1 MQIRNVNGCYT
12 LSNKAILG
20 GKRLRIDGRRN
31 DEIRKVRL
39 TVGYQTF
46 AEGSVLIEIGNTKV
60 VCSAPIEERVPGFL
74 RGESLGWVTS
84 EYAMLPRSTLSRSV
98 RDVTGGSVKGR
109 HHEIQRLIGRSLR
122 AVTDLRSLGER
133 TVILDC
139 DVLQADGGT
148 RTAAITGGYVALS
161 QALGGLVDNGILK
174 KIPLKNTLAAI
185 SVGLVGD
192 TLLLDL
198 CYEEDFKANVDFNF
212 AMTGDGGVVEIQ
224 ATGEGGPFD
233 QELIPKATYMAAKA
247 IDGLISL
254 QQSAIASS
262 RSQ

>member
-1 MQIRNVNGCYT
+1 M
-12 LSNKAILG
+12 
-20 GKRLRIDGRRN
+20 RIDGRRN
-31 DEIRKVRL
+31 DEIRKVGL

-60 VCSAPIEERVPGFL
+60 VCSATIEERVPGFL

-233 QELIPKATYMAAKA
+233 QELIPKATHMAAKA